1 MGEGHAAF
9 TRCLFKFIKLFKEE
23 NIVMKKRYLSLA
35 LAGLLLGGAAL
46 AQEASNELMD
56 LMADDSQW
64 VTPAKDYASTRF
76 STLDQITPENVDQLE
91 VAWSMSTGVLRGHEG
106 QPLVIGEMM
115 YFTTAFPNIVYAIDL
130 NSPNEIAWKFT
141 PDNNP
146 AAIGVACCDVVNRG
160 VAYGDGKI
168 IVNSLDGHVH
178 ALDAKT
184 GELLWRVKNADVSK
198 GATMTNAPL
207 VVKDK
212 VIVGMSGG
220 EFGVRG
226 YITAYNLDDGSQAWR
241 WYNTG
246 PDEEVGITDDFFS
259 PYYDWL
265 KGEDL
270 GVKTWPKDQWKI
282 GGSSVW
288 GWFSYDPEL
297 NLVYYGTS
305 NPGTWNASIR
315 RNGQETLDDQTK
327 WANLWSTAVMARD
340 LDTGELKWAY
350 PMTPHDEWDY
360 DGINEM
366 ILSEMEID
374 GEMRKVLT
382 HFDRNGFAYNIDRET
397 GQVYSAETFGEG
409 VNWASEIDLETG
421 LPVRNPEKSTNMA
434 ENTTNICPSAM
445 GYKDQQP
452 ASYSPETG
460 LFYVPSNNLCMD
472 YQGTEATYIAGVP
485 YVGATVKTY
494 NGPGGHGGAVFA
506 WDPVKNERVWE
517 VKEQFAAWGGT
528 LITTTGVVFY
538 GTLDGFFKAVNAE
551 TGEVL
556 WQHKAGSGII
566 GNPITYLGPDGD
578 QYVAV
583 LSGVGGWS
591 GLTVAGDLSLDDP
604 TAALGAVNAF
614 ADLGRYTQKGGQL
627 YVFSLP
633 KDNEQASN

>member
-1 MGEGHAAF
+1 MGEGHVAF
-9 TRCLFKFIKLFKEE
+9 TRCLFTFRQAFQGGRQVLK
-23 NIVMKKRYLSLA
+23 MRYLSLV

-46 AQEASNELMD
+46 AQEASSD
-56 LMADDSQW
+56 LTSMIQDDTQW
-64 VTPAKDYASTRF
+64 VTPAKDYSSTRH

-91 VAWSMSTGVLRGHEG
+91 VAYTHSTGVLRGHEG
-106 QPLVIGEMM
+106 QPLVIGDMM

-130 NSPNEIAWKFT
+130 NNPQEIAWKFT
-141 PDNNP
+141 PENNP
-146 AAIGVACCDVVNRG
+146 SAIGVACCDVVNRG

-168 IVNSLDGHVH
+168 LHNTLDGHLL

-184 GELLWRVKNADVSK
+184 GELLWRVQNADVTK
-198 GATMTNAPL
+198 GQTMTNAPL
-207 VVKDK
+207 VVNDK

-226 YITAYNLDDGSQAWR
+226 YITAYNLSDGKQAWR

-246 PDEEVGITDDFFS
+246 PDKEVGITENFKPF
-259 PYYDWL
+259 YDYL

-270 GVKTWPKDQWKI
+270 GVKSWPKDQWKI

-305 NPGTWNASIR
+305 NPGTWNAQVR
-315 RNGQETLDDQTK
+315 RNGQETLDDQVK

-340 LDTGELKWAY
+340 LDTGELRWAY

-366 ILSEMEID
+366 ILAEMEID
-374 GEMRKVLT
+374 GETRKTLT
-382 HFDRNGFAYNIDRET
+382 HFDRNGYAYTVDRET
-397 GQVYSAETFGEG
+397 GEVLSAEQFGEG

-434 ENTTNICPSAM
+434 QNTTDICPSAM

-452 ASYSPETG
+452 ASYSPDTG
-460 LFYVPSNNLCMD
+460 LFYVPTNNLCMD

-494 NGPGGHGGAVFA
+494 NGPGGHGGALMA
-506 WDPVKNERVWE
+506 WDPIKGERVWE
-517 VKEQFAAWGGT
+517 IKEQFAAWGGT
-528 LITTTGVVFY
+528 LNTSTGLVFY
-538 GTLDGFFKAVNAE
+538 GTLDGWFKAVNAE
-551 TGEVL
+551 NGEVV
-556 WQHKAGSGII
+556 WQHKVPSGII
-566 GNPITYLGPDGD
+566 GNPITFMGPDD
-578 QYVAV
+578 RQYIAV

-614 ADLGRYTQKGGQL
+614 ADLGRYTQKGGSL
-627 YVFSLP
+627 HVFALP
-633 KDNEQASN
+633 EGSEQASR